1 MSAELLASAQP
12 LWFIDS
18 LAYIHVSGEETG
30 GAYSLSELCAPEGSM
45 PPLHVHHR
53 DDETFYVLQGELR
66 LFVGDRELVLSVGQA
81 AVAPRGTPHTY
92 SVQDSDARFL
102 VVNSPAGFD
111 SSSRPWRTRPRGTSC
126 RPPTGP
132 PTRQR
137 SLERQ
142 PSTASRSWDPPG
154 CCRLSSE
161 QGSLDVR
168 SLPRGRPVVAS
179 RL

>member
-1 MSAELLASAQP
+1 MSVELLASAQP

-18 LAYIHVSGEETG
+18 LAYIHVSGGETG
-30 GAYSLSELCAPEGSM
+30 GAYSLSELCGPVGSM

-53 DDETFYVLQGELR
+53 DDETFHVLQGELR

-111 SSSRPWRTRPRGTSC
+111 QFVQAVADPSSRHELPPADRPADPAALARAAAEYGIEIL
-126 RPPTGP
+126 GP
-132 PTRQR
+132 P
-137 SLERQ
+137 
-142 PSTASRSWDPPG
+142 G
-154 CCRLSSE
+154 M
-161 QGSLDVR
+161 
-168 SLPRGRPVVAS
+168 LPTE
-179 RL
+179 L

>member
-111 SSSRPWRTRPRGTSC
+111 QFVQAVADPSSRHELPPADRPADPAALARAAAEYGIEIL
-126 RPPTGP
+126 GP
-132 PTRQR
+132 P
-137 SLERQ
+137 
-142 PSTASRSWDPPG
+142 G
-154 CCRLSSE
+154 M
-161 QGSLDVR
+161 
-168 SLPRGRPVVAS
+168 LPTE
-179 RL
+179 L